1 MVFCSVYPQE
11 NTRPVVERQEPR
23 RSNPDR
29 PPGLFPCSRKMGGG
43 RELGDEQLPH
53 LRHCSSIQSRVS
65 AHFLIRSGREKRLRP
80 KPEPRLHKTRPK
92 EHCPAQLKRLNR
104 HPTEFLRPCS
114 PRFES
119 SSALAVLHD
128 LLTKQMAY
136 QLFLSPK
143 ELQLPVSAE
152 DVGIQPKP
160 TTGTQ

>member
-65 AHFLIRSGREKRLRP
+65 GNIPIRCGGDSLFVPGYP
-80 KPEPRLHKTRPK
+80 
-92 EHCPAQLKRLNR
+92 
-104 HPTEFLRPCS
+104 RPCDPQFKS
-114 PRFES
+114 VS
-119 SSALAVLHD
+119 TCAVLHA
-128 LLTKQMAY
+128 LSISKGRTNLKKRPGSPQVRELTQHVTRTLSTMPIGYGKKGN
-136 QLFLSPK
+136 LFHR
-143 ELQLPVSAE
+143 
-152 DVGIQPKP
+152 
-160 TTGTQ
+160 